1 MPGQGPEKND
11 HQVRSNSLV
20 SHLRELRQRLL
31 YALAGLLIIFI
42 ALSPFASQIYSLV
55 ATPLINHLL
64 PGNQMIA
71 TEVASTFLV
80 PIKLC
85 FYLSIFISMPYLLY
99 HAWAFIAPGLYE
111 TERRFA
117 LPLLIISILLFYAGI
132 VFAFFAVFPLLF
144 AFFTSVAPEGVAVMT
159 DISRYL
165 DFIMKLFFAFGL
177 AFEVPIITIMLIRT
191 ETTTVKALRK
201 GRPYIILGAFVIG
214 MFLTPPDVVS
224 QLLLAVPIWLLF
236 EIGLLLGRYF
246 GREIKG
252 D

>member
-1 MPGQGPEKND
+1 MPRHGPEKND
-11 HQVRSNSLV
+11 HQVRANSLV

-85 FYLSIFISMPYLLY
+85 FYLSILISMPYLLY

-132 VFAFFAVFPLLF
+132 AFAFFAVFPLLF
-144 AFFTSVAPEGVAVMT
+144 AFFTSVAVMT

-191 ETTTVKALRK
+191 DIISIKTLRK

-224 QLLLAVPIWLLF
+224 QLLLALPLWLLF
-236 EIGLLLGRYF
+236 EIGLFLGRYF
-246 GREIKG
+246 GNEAKG
-252 D
+252 K